1 MIFWG
6 GVSLGSVTLA
16 FAQVPTSA
24 DFQSSYDGI
33 IKQLSTDNVSVHAQL
48 LADQR
53 ELAKLSAVEKERDEL
68 KAKLAESAAV
78 RGSTNP
84 PK

>member
-1 MIFWG
+1 MVI
-6 GVSLGSVTLA
+6 GVIVWAPLIGN
-16 FAQVPTSA
+16 AQAPTSA

-78 RGSTNP
+78 RGSTS
-84 PK
+84 PKQ